1 MALVEAE
8 ELSTWKVAPTT
19 MAQGRLS
26 NIAGFI
32 AVEGKWQYKY
42 GSAKQ

>member
-32 AVEGKWQYKY
+32 AVEGKWQ
-42 GSAKQ
+42 